1 MNRVFLR
8 HGGLVCLAS
17 LIAATVLFGGSAHAQ
32 LTNATLVGTV
42 QDTAGAVVT
51 DAGVSIRNTATNE
64 IRSDRTSG
72 DGIYRLPNLVPGTY
86 EIRVEKAGFK
96 LYISPGVI
104 LHVGETSRVN
114 VTLQVGQVSEQV
126 EVSGVASGINTEES
140 RITHV
145 VEGKQLEELPLTQ
158 RNIYQLPVLEPGT
171 QPARIQIPTYY
182 NTSVYD
188 LGFVSYGKRIRST
201 NFILDGAPNTDS
213 STGGV
218 PAISPILDSVQEFQ
232 VSTTN
237 FGREFGRNFGA
248 IINVVSKSGSNGF
261 HGSVWEFNRTAALN
275 ARNYF
280 DPKEKSALVHNQF
293 GLTLGGPIRKD
304 KTFWF
309 GAYEGFRERRGV
321 TRKVNVETPQLRNYV
336 ATNFP
341 NSVANYLFQ
350 NFAGPTP
357 DPSTAVS
364 LGIQGNGSPD
374 IGIGTGQKV
383 NSITTDQYNL
393 RFDNLFRNSLDRI
406 FVRWSAYYPRTTGVG
421 ELTTIG
427 RLGRSLRG
435 FRRPLDGFI
444 GNLGVGYTHVFS
456 HDLLNDFRFGYLR
469 NRAFAK
475 AFPANVPN

>member
-1 MNRVFLR
+1 MKRVFLR
-8 HGGLVCLAS
+8 RGVLVCLAS
-17 LIAATVLFGGSAHAQ
+17 LIAAALILSGSSEAQ

-42 QDTAGAVVT
+42 QGSAGAVVI
-51 DAGVSIRNTATNE
+51 DAAVATRNEATNE
-64 IRSDRTSG
+64 IRTDKTSAN
-72 DGIYRLPNLVPGTY
+72 GIYRLPNLVPGTY
-86 EIRVEKAGFK
+86 EIRVEKPGFK
-96 LYISPGVI
+96 VSLTPGVV

-114 VTLQVGQVSEQV
+114 ITLQVGQVSEKV
-126 EVSGVASGINTEES
+126 EVSGSAPDINTEES

-213 STGGV
+213 STGGL
-218 PAISPILDSVQEFQ
+218 PAISPILDSVQEAQ

-248 IINVVSKSGSNGF
+248 IINVVTKSGTNGF
-261 HGSVWEFNRTAALN
+261 HASAWEFNRTAALG

-280 DPKEKSALVHNQF
+280 DPQQKSAMVHNQF
-293 GLTLGGPIRKD
+293 GFTAGGPIRKD

-321 TRKVNVETPQLRNYV
+321 TRKVNVETPELRNWV
-336 ATNFP
+336 AANFP
-341 NSVANYLFQ
+341 DSVSNYLFQ

-364 LGIQGNGSPD
+364 LESKGMGHRILGLEQGR
-374 IGIGTGQKV
+374 K
-383 NSITTDQYNL
+383 
-393 RFDNLFRNSLDRI
+393 
-406 FVRWSAYYPRTTGVG
+406 
-421 ELTTIG
+421 
-427 RLGRSLRG
+427 
-435 FRRPLDGFI
+435 
-444 GNLGVGYTHVFS
+444 
-456 HDLLNDFRFGYLR
+456 
-469 NRAFAK
+469 
-475 AFPANVPN
+475 